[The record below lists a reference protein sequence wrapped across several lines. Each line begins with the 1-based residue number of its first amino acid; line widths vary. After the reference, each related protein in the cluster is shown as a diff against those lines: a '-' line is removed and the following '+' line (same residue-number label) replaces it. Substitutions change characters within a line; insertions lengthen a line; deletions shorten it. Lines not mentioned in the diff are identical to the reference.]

1 MVSKARAGKP
11 NLKNEHNGEAIWLAS
26 WKAPEWS
33 FTGMIDEV
41 WVFNKG
47 ISADTLN
54 DIASKGIEK
63 TMPVSAKDRLT
74 TKWGSLKASSYH

>member
-1 MVSKARAGKP
+1 
-11 NLKNEHNGEAIWLAS
+11 
-26 WKAPEWS
+26 
-33 FTGMIDEV
+33 MIDEV
-41 WVFNKG
+41 GVFNKG